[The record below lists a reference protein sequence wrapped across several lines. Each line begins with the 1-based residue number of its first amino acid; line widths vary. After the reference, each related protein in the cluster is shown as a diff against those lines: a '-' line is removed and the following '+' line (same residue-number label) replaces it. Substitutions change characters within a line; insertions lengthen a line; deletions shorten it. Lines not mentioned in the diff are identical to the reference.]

1 MLLFF
6 PPQCTYLCV
15 KEKGVE
21 WFSNRDPKYYGKCLL
36 AFLFL
41 NLKNKSFS
49 SYTFFKWR
57 NKSFY
62 VLRNGLFPAILVN
75 KDVTVIRDCS
85 PPMWAGEP
93 SGFRKE
99 KNTCDPTGI
108 RLQPLHMVS
117 PQGAQDVKK
126 HRLAAQDSWDAYER
140 NDFTEPRLLH
150 LPIHRKA
157 QNSLTWYVWFSII
170 YNNLLMFRLSALCCK
185 TSI

>member
-1 MLLFF
+1 MSLGLRLDRIQRIFNCCWGRVQNLTPGLACQEF
-6 PPQCTYLCV
+6 VPELGSASQCHGTKVDHEMSSKY
-15 KEKGVE
+15 
-21 WFSNRDPKYYGKCLL
+21 WSNSWPRGK
-36 AFLFL
+36 
-41 NLKNKSFS
+41 N
-49 SYTFFKWR
+49 
-57 NKSFY
+57 
-62 VLRNGLFPAILVN
+62 LRNEISN
-75 KDVTVIRDCS
+75 CS

-126 HRLAAQDSWDAYER
+126 HRIAAQDSWDAYER